1 MAIDPFDEKVK
12 GYLDALVWP
21 RPDELQKMEARARD
35 EDFPIV
41 GPMCG
46 HLCYQIA
53 RIAGTRTVFELG
65 SGYGYSTAWF
75 ARAVRE
81 NGGGRV
87 HHVVWDADL
96 SRQAREHLT
105 ALGFADLMEFHVAEA
120 VATLR
125 EAGGPFDLIFLDI
138 DKRGYP
144 DALPVI
150 HEKLRPGGVLIADN
164 LLWSGRIFD
173 DNDRS
178 EETEGI
184 REFTRRIS
192 QDERW
197 ITSVLPVR
205 DGLLVAYR
213 R

>member
-1 MAIDPFDEKVK
+1 MAKDLISPQVK
-12 GYLDALVWP
+12 EYLESLVWP
-21 RPDELQKMEARARD
+21 RPAELQKMEARAR
-35 EDFPIV
+35 EEEFPIV
-41 GPMCG
+41 GPVCG

-53 RIAGTRTVFELG
+53 RISGARSVFEMG

-87 HHVVWDADL
+87 HHVVWDEGL

-105 ALGFADLMEFHVAEA
+105 TLGYADLVEFHVAEA

-125 EAGGPFDLIFLDI
+125 EAAGPFDLVFCDI
-138 DKRGYP
+138 DKHGYP

-150 HEKLRPGGVLIADN
+150 HEKLRPGGALIADN
-164 LLWSGRIFD
+164 VLWSGRIFD
-173 DNDRS
+173 ESDHTPD
-178 EETEGI
+178 TDGI

-197 ITSVLPVR
+197 ITTILPVR
-205 DGLLVAYR
+205 DGILLAYR